1 MFLDTDEFFDIDDE
15 HSPIF
20 FGKIKEKTVI
30 CTIFVIFVP
39 EKSTIMKKS
48 ILIAIAILAIG
59 FTANA
64 QEKNKESKVK
74 HLTYKEFLS
83 KVWDFEKDPTTFN
96 YKGKLPAIVDFYA
109 DWCGPCRR
117 VAPIMEKLAEEYDG
131 KLIIYK
137 VNTQNEPDLAKAFQ
151 IRSIPSV
158 LFIPVEGQPMM
169 QVGAMP
175 EDAYRKVIVEQ
186 LLK

>member
-1 MFLDTDEFFDIDDE
+1 
-15 HSPIF
+15 
-20 FGKIKEKTVI
+20 
-30 CTIFVIFVP
+30 
-39 EKSTIMKKS
+39 MKKA
-48 ILIAIAILAIG
+48 ILLAMILMVTGISAIA
-59 FTANA
+59 
-64 QEKNKESKVK
+64 QENKEESKVK
-74 HLTYKEFLS
+74 QLTYNEFLK
-83 KVWDFEKDPTTFN
+83 KVWNFEKDPNTFN

-131 KLIIYK
+131 KLLIYK
-137 VNTQNEPDLAKAFQ
+137 VNTQYEGDLAKAFQ

-158 LFIPVEGQPMM
+158 LFIPMEGQPMM

-175 EDAYRKVIVEQ
+175 EEGYRKVIEEQ

>member
-1 MFLDTDEFFDIDDE
+1 MKRFFLILMA
-15 HSPIF
+15 
-20 FGKIKEKTVI
+20 VI
-30 CTIFVIFVP
+30 
-39 EKSTIMKKS
+39 
-48 ILIAIAILAIG
+48 AIG

-64 QEKNKESKVK
+64 QEKEVESKVK

-83 KVWDFEKDPTTFN
+83 KVWDFEKDPTTFK

-131 KLIIYK
+131 RLLVYK
-137 VNTQNEPDLAKAFQ
+137 VNTDQERELSQAFQ
-151 IRSIPSV
+151 VKSIPMV
-158 LFIPVEGQPMM
+158 LFIPKEGQPMM
-169 QVGAMP
+169 QVGALP
-175 EDAYRKVIVEQ
+175 EEGYRKVVEEQ